1 MINLRK
7 YSLGTRLGMGQGL
20 LVLVL
25 MGILTTVITVTATR
39 LATHEAEKNLKA
51 QTEAVVDAM
60 VAYDGALTD
69 AANRLTSV
77 LRSRLG
83 TQFAIDNSRSITVG
97 EHQTPLLSADGT
109 TLNLNTAPVDQFTRT
124 TGAVGTV
131 FVRKGD
137 DFIRIT
143 TSLLQADGKRAQGTL
158 LDRKH
163 PAHSLLLKGESYV
176 GKATLFGKDYMTKY
190 EPVKD
195 SEGKVQAILFVGMD
209 FTNGLK
215 SLKDRIKNIKIGET
229 GYIFAIDAA
238 PGPSQGTLTMH
249 PAKEGSSILE
259 AKDSS
264 GKQFVKE
271 MIAQKSGIIHYPWI
285 NEELGEKSARDKLVA
300 FTHLPE
306 WNWIV
311 AAGSYTKELNALAAT
326 IRNTT
331 IIASIIVLVC
341 ILAMITVLI
350 RNWVSAPLYKLSEQI
365 EQYADGDFS
374 HATAPAELEPG
385 DADELLLM
393 RHGVSKMA
401 YTLREVLARLTG
413 SANEV
418 VTAAQQ
424 VSITSEQIANGADNI
439 AGQTLSVSTAGEEMS
454 ATSSDIAQNCQM
466 AAESAQQATQAA
478 NNGASVVEETISVM
492 SQIADKVQESART
505 VESLGSRSDQIG
517 AIIGTIEDIADQT
530 NLLALNAAIE
540 AARAGEMGR
549 GFAVVADEVRAL
561 AERTTRATREISDM
575 IKAIQ
580 GETKGAVIAMEQ
592 GVGQVEAGTREA
604 RKSGEALQDIL
615 EQIGNV
621 AMQVSQIAT
630 AAEEQTA
637 TTSEISGSIMQIT
650 DVVQTTAA
658 GARESATAATELNA
672 TARELQRMV
681 QQFRL

>member
-1 MINLRK
+1 MLNLRK
-7 YSLGTRLGMGQGL
+7 YTLGTRLGIGQGL
-20 LVLVL
+20 LVFLL
-25 MGILTTVITVTATR
+25 MVVLTTVITITATR
-39 LATHEAEKNLKA
+39 LAMKEAEGNLKA
-51 QTEAVVDAM
+51 QTECVVDAM
-60 VAYDGALTD
+60 VAYNGALTD
-69 AANRLTSV
+69 SVNRLTSV
-77 LRSRLG
+77 LKSRLG
-83 TQFAIDNSRSITVG
+83 TNFAVDNTRTITVG
-97 EHQTPLLSADGT
+97 EHETPVLTVAGNV
-109 TLNLNTAPVDQFTRT
+109 LNLNSAPVDQFTKT

-163 PAHSLLLKGESYV
+163 PAHSLLLKGEGYV
-176 GKATLFGKDYMTKY
+176 GKAALFGKDYMTKY

-195 SEGKVQAILFVGMD
+195 SSGKVQAVLFVGLD
-209 FTNGLK
+209 FTRGLQALKERLK
-215 SLKDRIKNIKIGET
+215 SVKIGKT
-229 GYIFAIDAA
+229 GYIFAFDAA
-238 PGPSQGTLTMH
+238 PGANQGTLVMH

-259 AKDSS
+259 AKDAA
-264 GKQFVKE
+264 GNFFIKE
-271 MIAQKSGIIHYPWI
+271 MISQKNGVIHYPWV
-285 NEELGEKSARDKLVA
+285 NEELGEKTARDKLA
-300 FTHLPE
+300 TFTHLQE
-306 WNWIV
+306 WDWIV
-311 AAGSYTKELNALAAT
+311 AAGSYTSEFNALATT
-326 IRNTT
+326 IRNVT
-331 IIASIIVLVC
+331 IIASVVVLIC
-341 ILAMITVLI
+341 ILVMISILI
-350 RNWVSAPLYKLSEQI
+350 RSWVSAPLHKLSGQI

-374 HATAPAELEPG
+374 NAAKPAELEPG

-393 RHGVSKMA
+393 RHGVAKMA
-401 YTLREVLARLTG
+401 YTLREVLSRLTA
-413 SANEV
+413 SATEV

-424 VSITSEQIANGADNI
+424 VSITSENIANGADNI

-454 ATSSDIAQNCQM
+454 ATSGDIAQNCQM

-478 NNGASVVEETISVM
+478 NNGASVVEETITVM

-580 GETKGAVIAMEQ
+580 GETKGAVAAMEQ
-592 GVGQVEAGTREA
+592 GVAQVASGTSEAQ
-604 RKSGEALQDIL
+604 KSGEALQNIL
-615 EQIGNV
+615 EQIGHV

-681 QQFRL
+681 QQFKL